1 MVDLFGADVSGSAG
15 AVLDDHRL
23 APFARQP
30 VADNSWNR
38 VGRSSGRKWDDDF
51 YGTVRIITGERR
63 HVTMRAESQKQRQDG
78 QFTANGESWRRAG
91 HSNSSRCRFTP
102 SSLSW
107 RRLVF
112 AARQDSLN
120 AQASEAFFPWD
131 NDAAAAHRRD
141 HWRRNWRAVRR
152 ERADRLRLRCFR
164 L

>member
-1 MVDLFGADVSGSAG
+1 MVDLFGADVSGGTG

-38 VGRSSGRKWDDDF
+38 VGRSSGRKWNDDF
-51 YGTVRIITGERR
+51 YGTVRIITGPPPR
-63 HVTMRAESQKQRQDG
+63 VTKCTESQKQLQEG
-78 QFTANGESWRRAG
+78 QFTANGDSWRSAG
-91 HSNSSRCRFTP
+91 HSSSSRCRFAP
-102 SSLSW
+102 SRLSC
-107 RRLVF
+107 RRLVL

-120 AQASEAFFPWD
+120 AQASEAFFAWD
-131 NDAAAAHRRD
+131 DDAVHCRD

-152 ERADRLRLRCFR
+152 ERADRPRLRCFR